1 MIRNIDKYRQ
11 KRPGNMQLEL
21 SSRCIGTRP
30 FRHVPGMGVSFE
42 DLPVTGD
49 SAKHSPVTMDT
60 HEFPDEAFDY
70 VSLAH
75 SGLPRPAGSSA
86 VVAIIGAGASGLL
99 AGMELLK
106 AGHYPVI
113 FEASER
119 IGGRLYTVREFD
131 DPHVYAE
138 MGSMRVPPVHRTLM
152 HYLDLFGIRTR
163 RFPNPNNIKTCYY
176 INGKKEF
183 GSPDNQLPW
192 VQSLLTR
199 WEAAIAPIAEQM
211 RAVWDDHEAR
221 TREWASLAGRYG
233 RMSFRDF
240 LREQQWSRE
249 EIELFAAVGFGVGGY
264 GPLFAISFL
273 EILRINVCRWDDDQR
288 EIVGGNDLLAHG
300 LHEHKVEVEGEEMR
314 SLKDLGLVNT
324 LTPVTHIDREDAT
337 GRLILTTREGDAF
350 LADAVIITAQTSA
363 IQMELN
369 IRRDLLDHRQWQAIY
384 NTHHMSSGK
393 IFLETD
399 TAFWKESGSEITTT
413 ISDLPIRGTYFFDFE
428 DTDAG
433 LVCISYTWED
443 DSRKWHASTI
453 EQRADRAIEMLEE
466 IYGRNTIR
474 PHVVTAYGF
483 SWEEMPGYR
492 GAFRQYYPDQHHYYE
507 ALAQPSHNIW
517 FAGDGV
523 SYAAGWIEG
532 ALRSGL
538 RAANEIAL
546 KFQE

>member
-1 MIRNIDKYRQ
+1 MMIKNNDKFRQ
-11 KRPGNMQLEL
+11 RRPGDMQREL
-21 SSRCIGTRP
+21 SSRCISGRP
-30 FRHVPGMGVSFE
+30 FQHVSGSGVADDAVRPSVE
-42 DLPVTGD
+42 GSSVDPVRLEPAG
-49 SAKHSPVTMDT
+49 
-60 HEFPDEAFDY
+60 FPDEVFDY
-70 VSLAH
+70 TALARQ
-75 SGLPRPAGSSA
+75 GLPAAGGKPA

-99 AGMELLK
+99 AAMELLR
-106 AGHYPVI
+106 AGHYPVV

-131 DPHVYAE
+131 DPKVYAE

-152 HYLDLFGIRTR
+152 HYLDLFNIPTR
-163 RFPNPNNIKTCYY
+163 RFPNPNNVKTCYY

-192 VQSLLTR
+192 VEALLNR
-199 WEAAIAPIAEQM
+199 WEAAILPFAERMQ
-211 RAVWDDHEAR
+211 ALWNDPEAR
-221 TREWASLAGRYG
+221 TNEWAKIRERYG

-240 LREQQWSRE
+240 LKEQSWTID

-264 GPLFAISFL
+264 GPLYGISFL
-273 EILRINVCRWDDDQR
+273 EILRINLCRWDDDQR

-300 LHEHKVEVEGEEMR
+300 LHEHKVKARDGEFY

-324 LTPVTHIDREDAT
+324 FTPVTHIDRDDE
-337 GRLILTTREGDAF
+337 GRLLLSTRQGDTF
-350 LADAVIITAQTSA
+350 LADAVIVTAQTSA

-369 IRRDLLDHRQWQAIY
+369 IRRDLLNHKQWRAIW
-384 NTHHMSSGK
+384 NSHHMSSGK
-393 IFLETD
+393 IFLETT
-399 TAFWKESGSEITTT
+399 TAFWKEPGSEITTT
-413 ISDLPIRGTYFFDFE
+413 ISDLPIRGTYLFDFE
-428 DTDAG
+428 DTDGG
-433 LVCISYTWED
+433 LICISYTWED
-443 DSRKWHASTI
+443 DSRKWHASDI
-453 EQRADRAIEMLEE
+453 EERAEKAIEMLEE
-466 IYGRNTIR
+466 IYGVNSIR

-507 ALAQPSHNIW
+507 ALAQPSNNIW

-538 RAANEIAL
+538 RAANEIAI
-546 KFQE
+546 KFQQ

>member
-1 MIRNIDKYRQ
+1 MDKYRQ

-21 SSRCIGTRP
+21 SSRCIGMRP
-30 FRHVPGMGVSFE
+30 FRHVPGMGVSSE
-42 DLPVTGD
+42 DIRPYGDTEKQVPVVME
-49 SAKHSPVTMDT
+49 S
-60 HEFPDEAFDY
+60 HEFPDETFDY
-70 VSLAH
+70 VSLARG
-75 SGLPRPAGSSA
+75 GLPRPEGVPA

-113 FEASER
+113 FESSER

-131 DPHVYAE
+131 DPRVYAE

-152 HYLDLFGIRTR
+152 HYLDLFGVRTR

-183 GSPDNQLPW
+183 GSPDDQVPW
-192 VQSLLTR
+192 VHALLIR
-199 WEAAIAPIAEQM
+199 WEAAIAPLAE
-211 RAVWDDHEAR
+211 RLKEVWNDPEAR
-221 TREWASLAGRYG
+221 TREWKVIGGKYG

-249 EIELFAAVGFGVGGY
+249 EIELFATVGFGVGGY

-273 EILRINVCRWDDDQR
+273 EILRINICRWDDDQR

-300 LHEHKVEVEGEEMR
+300 LHEHKVEVEGEELR

-324 LTPVTHIDREDAT
+324 LTPITHIDRDDAT

-350 LADAVIITAQTSA
+350 LADAVIVTAQTSA

-369 IRRDLLDHRQWQAIY
+369 IRRDLLHHRQWQAIY

-399 TAFWKESGSEITTT
+399 TAFWKEPGSEITTT
-413 ISDLPIRGTYFFDFE
+413 ISDLPIRGTYLFDFE

-433 LVCISYTWED
+433 LICISYTWED

-453 EQRADRAIEMLEE
+453 EKRAEKAIEMLEE
-466 IYGRNTIR
+466 IYGKDTIR

-507 ALAQPSHNIW
+507 ALAQPSNNIW

-538 RAANEIAL
+538 RAAREIAL
-546 KFQE
+546 TFQK